1 MPIVYTTFNVFVTLV
16 IGIETIFFK
25 MLHCDKILQNLDN
38 HNILKPSVSLRKT
51 NVLTNISLLV
61 YIQINN

>member
-16 IGIETIFFK
+16 IGVETIFFI
-25 MLHCDKILQNLDN
+25 MLNCDKNLQNLDN
-38 HNILKPSVSLRKT
+38 HNILKSSFSLLKT